1 MQTRPVIEQAKGI
14 LTAYGRTTPTMAF
27 DDLVRASQNHNVRLT
42 EIAEALV
49 HVAAGN
55 EALVDERLHRV
66 IGSEWKDL
74 ATGAPVEG

>member
-14 LTAYGRTTPTMAF
+14 LTAYGRTTPDSAF
-27 DDLVRASQNHNVRLT
+27 DDLVRASQNHNVRLV

-49 HVAAGN
+49 HLAAGH
-55 EALVDERLHRV
+55 EALVDQRMHEL

-74 ATGAPVEG
+74 APGASVEG